1 MLDEWKD
8 INKTF
13 FDDFTQVFDNVLDCI
28 KQLYLLKKNNWQ
40 MKTLLSINEWSYS
53 FKFSSAIVTFK
64 ERDKFVNSVI
74 QFVKDCDFDDL
85 DIDWEYSD
93 SKFDVI
99 NMISLLQIVR
109 QAFNKYS
116 SKQNL
121 DYHFLLNVASSAE
134 SVYYNWLHF

>member
-8 INKTF
+8 INKPF